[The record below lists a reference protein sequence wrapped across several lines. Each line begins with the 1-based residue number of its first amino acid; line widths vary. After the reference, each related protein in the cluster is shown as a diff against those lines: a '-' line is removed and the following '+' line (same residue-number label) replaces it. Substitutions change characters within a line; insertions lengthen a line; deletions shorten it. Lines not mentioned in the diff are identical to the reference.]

1 MKIRLLDIALVAA
14 YAPIVVQTFLSDNA
28 FDDIQKLLTR
38 LQILIDVHTRTN
50 LPTRAKS
57 ALQNILKLFGGAK
70 NDEDLKHNLVAFTRI
85 VRLVLYKLARTGED
99 KTDLVGFVSGM
110 ALEAI
115 SAQKNWVEF
124 ITAGIKETSK
134 L

>member
-1 MKIRLLDIALVAA
+1 M
-14 YAPIVVQTFLSDNA
+14 
-28 FDDIQKLLTR
+28 
-38 LQILIDVHTRTN
+38 IDVHTRTN

-115 SAQKNWVEF
+115 SA
-124 ITAGIKETSK
+124 
-134 L
+134 